1 MGQKNRPVNT
11 VFSLRFQGSGRYH
24 GPMITVHM
32 EPKRS
37 TLEFPRINTVLQ
49 LLGKLHLKTNDALI
63 IRGDELL
70 TPDRRIYSGDTITVR
85 LVMSRG

>member
-1 MGQKNRPVNT
+1 MGQKIRPVNT
-11 VFSLRFQGSGRYH
+11 VFSLRFKAPGGYH
-24 GPMITVHM
+24 RPMITVHM

-37 TLEFPRINTVLQ
+37 TLTFPRLNTVLQ
-49 LLGKLHLKTNDALI
+49 LLGKLGLRTNDALI

-70 TPDRRIYSGDTITVR
+70 TPDRRLHYGDTITVR

>member
-1 MGQKNRPVNT
+1 MGQKIRPVNT
-11 VFSLRFQGSGRYH
+11 VFSLRFKAPGGYH
-24 GPMITVHM
+24 RPMITVRM

-37 TLEFPRINTVLQ
+37 TLTFPRLNTVLQ
-49 LLGKLHLKTNDALI
+49 LLGKLGLRTNDALI

-70 TPDRRIYSGDTITVR
+70 TPDRRLHYGDTITVR